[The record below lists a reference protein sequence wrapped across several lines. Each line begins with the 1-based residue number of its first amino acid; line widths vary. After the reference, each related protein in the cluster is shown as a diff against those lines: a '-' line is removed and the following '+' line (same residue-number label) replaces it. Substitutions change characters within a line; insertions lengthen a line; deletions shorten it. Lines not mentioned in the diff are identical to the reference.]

1 MIRKQHVNNALQSE
15 VLSYKKATNN
25 QHMRIYFAVSI
36 SMSTVIRIFFACLY
50 WNASKAIHGKLFVY
64 VIMTDYIS
72 IYALWKIYIYAKNP
86 LV

>member
-1 MIRKQHVNNALQSE
+1 
-15 VLSYKKATNN
+15 
-25 QHMRIYFAVSI
+25 MRIYFAVSI

-72 IYALWKIYIYAKNP
+72 IYALWKIYIYAKTP
-86 LV
+86 LVYVLLFTLCILLYNSIQAVNTSY